1 MIISRLLKQRFT
13 SILIT
18 LLISLQISA
27 CRTDNNVIA
36 DTADINSDL
45 STDTDNNNTVAD
57 INSDLNTDTDNNN
70 TVADINLSWAAPSA
84 REDNSSISLSEI
96 AGYHVFYG
104 KTQGQYTDS
113 ISIND
118 GTTTSY
124 TLANLPAGTY
134 YFVVTTLDTE
144 GRESQFSPEVVIVI

>member
-1 MIISRLLKQRFT
+1 MITSRLLKKRFT

-18 LLISLQISA
+18 LFISLQISA
-27 CRTDNNVIA
+27 CSNEPNVIV
-36 DTADINSDL
+36 DTADINSDP
-45 STDTDNNNTVAD
+45 STDTG
-57 INSDLNTDTDNNN
+57 IGTDKSS

-96 AGYHVFYG
+96 AGYRVFYG
-104 KTQGQYTDS
+104 KTQGQYSNS

-118 GTTTSY
+118 GTTTDY
-124 TLANLPAGTY
+124 TLANLPTGTY
-134 YFVVTTLDTE
+134 YFVLTTLDTE